1 MTRTAAP
8 ANVRPQPVAG
18 RLIAYH
24 ALAATAAALPWPAL
38 LAVIWRITDD
48 PALIGLAGAAR
59 FAPCVL
65 LSAFLGGLGDRIGRL
80 RAVRLS
86 AGARLLLVVVLTVLL
101 HQGLPWLALAAATL
115 IVAAGVPAFPS
126 LVALVPQHSARP
138 ERDTNLLVTWEVS
151 GFVVGPALGGLLLVA
166 GTTWSAAGCVPLMA
180 AAVLVLPRGAG
191 EQAVSRRSLRL
202 RDGLREVLGVPSVR
216 RAIGT
221 VMVLNA
227 VLGVLGVVLLP
238 IAQTR
243 WDAGVAEFG
252 ILTAALGFAS
262 LAAPALILLIKRLT
276 PRLAVQLVVVLPLVV
291 VTVSPSWQMAILP
304 LALLGSGLTLV
315 ECRTTRMLQDG
326 APTDYTALALGIADA
341 ALVGAAM
348 AGALAAPWLLAAT
361 GSTGLL
367 LGLAGGCAAVLGWG
381 LARGHGRHHQ
391 KGLNP
396 DNGLAPGRGLDRG
409 RQCSCGSASASAC
422 VACTVPG
429 R

>member
-1 MTRTAAP
+1 MTRTATP
-8 ANVRPQPVAG
+8 ADACPQPVAG

-38 LAVIWRITDD
+38 LAAIWRITDD

-86 AGARLLLVVVLTVLL
+86 AGARLFLVVTLTVLL
-101 HQGLPWLALAAATL
+101 HQGLPWPALAAATL
-115 IVAAGVPAFPS
+115 VVAAGVPAFPS
-126 LVALVPQHSARP
+126 LVALVPQHSARA

-151 GFVVGPALGGLLLVA
+151 GFVVGPALGGLLLAA

-191 EQAVSRRSLRL
+191 EQATSGRSLRL
-202 RDGLREVLGVPSVR
+202 RDGLREVLGVATVR

-227 VLGVLGVVLLP
+227 VLGVLGVALLR
-238 IAQTR
+238 IAERR

-252 ILTAALGFAS
+252 ILTAVLGFAS
-262 LAAPALILLIKRLT
+262 LAAPALIRLIGRLT
-276 PRLAVQLVVVLPLVV
+276 PRLAAHLVVVLPLLVL
-291 VTVSPSWQMAILP
+291 TLGPTWQLATLP
-304 LALLGSGLTLV
+304 LALLGAGLTLV

-326 APTDYTALALGIADA
+326 APSDYTALALGIADA

-348 AGALAAPWLLAAT
+348 VGALVAPWLLAAT

-367 LGLAGGCAAVLGWG
+367 LGLAGGCVAVLWWG
-381 LARGHGRHHQ
+381 LAKGRGRHAES
-391 KGLNP
+391 GPNP
-396 DNGLAPGRGLDRG
+396 ESGWAPQPD
-409 RQCSCGSASASAC
+409 
-422 VACTVPG
+422 
-429 R
+429 